1 MRKVNRGLLT
11 GMKLALMFGLVATFN
26 FAAATVNGQIAAGQ
40 KVEKLKGVVTK
51 REGDT
56 FMMGDTMG
64 GPQTT
69 VLITPE
75 TEVKSHKKGV
85 FRGSKDYGATYI
97 LRGLRLEVDGTGNSE
112 IRQVS

>member
-1 MRKVNRGLLT
+1 MIKVNFSLLT
-11 GMKLALMFGLVATFN
+11 VTRLALIVGLVAAFN
-26 FAAATVNGQIAAGQ
+26 FAAATVNGQIADGQ

-56 FMMGDTMG
+56 FLMGDTMG

-69 VLITPE
+69 VLITPD

-85 FRGSKDYGATYI
+85 FRGFE
-97 LRGLRLEVDGTGNSE
+97 GLRRNLHPAWA
-112 IRQVS
+112 